1 MIQSLIGSAIERTR
15 TMMSVLAAIVFA
27 GLASYSAIPIEMD
40 PDVPIPIV
48 VVTILHEGIS
58 PEDSERL
65 LVRPMELE
73 LRSLEGV
80 EELDAYAGEG
90 SATIV
95 VEFDTKFDQ
104 DQALVDVRE
113 AVNMA
118 KAKIPSTAEEPIIRE
133 VSMSDSTWKGKNV
146 SVVVVFVSS
155 YGCRLAK

>member
-73 LRSLEGV
+73 
-80 EELDAYAGEG
+80 
-90 SATIV
+90 
-95 VEFDTKFDQ
+95 
-104 DQALVDVRE
+104 
-113 AVNMA
+113 
-118 KAKIPSTAEEPIIRE
+118 
-133 VSMSDSTWKGKNV
+133 
-146 SVVVVFVSS
+146 
-155 YGCRLAK
+155 